1 MALTYALLA
10 SDAILSID
18 TGGHTAMIRDII
30 VTKRGDIISA
40 SEDKTIRVWSSRD
53 GAEKRK
59 ILGQIGADNGEIYAI
74 ALSPDEQYL
83 AVGGFINSGNGER
96 IRLYDYQ
103 SGKLL
108 TILKSHTNIVNDLAF
123 SPDGRYIASGSA
135 DTTVKLWDISSLRGG
150 TTKQSTDG
158 SPQLKLRDDKPTTI
172 TFHTNAVYGVKFTDK
187 NTLISSGYDN
197 RIALHSLAGKLLNS
211 YTHNEKLQYIATNGK
226 TIAACGK
233 GNEILLFDARLNLQ
247 SKIPSETVPK
257 GLSFSLDGRYLIAG
271 TEGNPNHNVNIYDSQ
286 KNYAKIAT
294 FDKHTNLTQAVAFLD
309 NETAISGGGEN
320 NEIYIWDIKT
330 QNIKTKIV
338 GAGQSVW
345 SVGCEGES
353 IAWGNIWTKTK
364 GKSKFQK
371 SFNLKS
377 LKMDSFVNTRS
388 DGGFKRINSD
398 GLSHSKGGDYGYGD
412 AVLNIESSGV
422 SITKD
427 STTGYRHNCYGWYK
441 DTIIS
446 GGSSGQLKIYD
457 TKGNEV
463 ANLIGHTGE
472 IWSIALDGDRLVSGS
487 DDQTIK
493 VWDLKP
499 LSKGVKTIHPTL
511 SLFVGSDNEWVM
523 WSKEGFF
530 NASKDGAKYIGYH
543 INQGADKEAEF
554 IGVDKL
560 YSSLYRPDLIEKAL
574 AGEDLSSYAK
584 EINIQ
589 NLLSAGVAPT
599 VKIKTASN
607 ESKSRDVELEL
618 ELCTKDNGGFDN
630 PTILLN
636 GMAVSI
642 LNKDRALRVQ
652 TQNSLQSCLRFK
664 PLISLTHGKNVI
676 GFKAT
681 NANGKIESNTDE
693 ITIDYKGGAVSKP
706 NLHILAIGVDKYRD
720 GDLQLKYSVAD
731 ATEITKT
738 LQHSGAKLFDT
749 IHTYQLFDGEVTK
762 ENILKKFQE
771 IGAKTSRDDVFI
783 LYIAGHG
790 ITDPKTGSY
799 FYIPVDFRYKN
810 EDSVRSAGVGQED
823 ITKALAQIQALKSIV
838 LIDTCNSGSFAEALA
853 SRGILQKTAID
864 KLSRAT
870 GRATLVAS
878 SKDQVALEGY
888 EGHGVFTYTMMEG
901 LKGKA
906 YKDGKVTIKSLASH
920 IEDVLPERTYKKW
933 GYEQV
938 PQSNMTGTDFPIGM
952 E

>member
-1 MALTYALLA
+1 M
-10 SDAILSID
+10 
-18 TGGHTAMIRDII
+18 
-30 VTKRGDIISA
+30 
-40 SEDKTIRVWSSRD
+40 
-53 GAEKRK
+53 
-59 ILGQIGADNGEIYAI
+59 
-74 ALSPDEQYL
+74 
-83 AVGGFINSGNGER
+83 
-96 IRLYDYQ
+96 
-103 SGKLL
+103 
-108 TILKSHTNIVNDLAF
+108 
-123 SPDGRYIASGSA
+123 
-135 DTTVKLWDISSLRGG
+135 
-150 TTKQSTDG
+150 
-158 SPQLKLRDDKPTTI
+158 
-172 TFHTNAVYGVKFTDK
+172 
-187 NTLISSGYDN
+187 
-197 RIALHSLAGKLLNS
+197 
-211 YTHNEKLQYIATNGK
+211 
-226 TIAACGK
+226 
-233 GNEILLFDARLNLQ
+233 
-247 SKIPSETVPK
+247 
-257 GLSFSLDGRYLIAG
+257 
-271 TEGNPNHNVNIYDSQ
+271 
-286 KNYAKIAT
+286 
-294 FDKHTNLTQAVAFLD
+294 
-309 NETAISGGGEN
+309 
-320 NEIYIWDIKT
+320 
-330 QNIKTKIV
+330 
-338 GAGQSVW
+338 
-345 SVGCEGES
+345 
-353 IAWGNIWTKTK
+353 
-364 GKSKFQK
+364 
-371 SFNLKS
+371 
-377 LKMDSFVNTRS
+377 
-388 DGGFKRINSD
+388 
-398 GLSHSKGGDYGYGD
+398 
-412 AVLNIESSGV
+412 
-422 SITKD
+422 
-427 STTGYRHNCYGWYK
+427 
-441 DTIIS
+441 
-446 GGSSGQLKIYD
+446 
-457 TKGNEV
+457 EV
-463 ANLIGHTGE
+463 ASLVGHTGE
-472 IWSIALDGDRLVSGS
+472 IWSIGLDGDRMVSGS
-487 DDQTIK
+487 NDQTIK
-493 VWDLKP
+493 VWDLGQLKMNSEKVIKP
-499 LSKGVKTIHPTL
+499 LL
-511 SLFVGSDNEWVM
+511 SLFVGSDDEWVM
-523 WSKEGFF
+523 WTKEGFF
-530 NASKDGAKYIGYH
+530 NASKNGAKYIGYH
-543 INQGADKEAEF
+543 INQGSDKEAEF

-589 NLLSAGVAPT
+589 TLLSAGVAPT

-618 ELCTKDNGGFDN
+618 EVCTKDNSGFDN

-636 GMAVSI
+636 GMAVSL

-652 TQNSLQSCLRFK
+652 TQNSLQSCVRFK

-693 ITIDYKGGAVSKP
+693 ITIDYKGGAVNKP

-720 GDLQLKYSVAD
+720 GDLQLKYSIAD
-731 ATEITKT
+731 ATEITKSF
-738 LQHSGAKLFDT
+738 QHSGAKLFDT
-749 IHTYQLFDGEVTK
+749 IQTYQLFDGEVTK

-790 ITDPKTGSY
+790 ITDQKTGSY